1 MFGRGGIEEPSYIEA
16 MLEVEGMRFL
26 EGELRRR
33 ITFGMEIH
41 KKINKEKV
49 NIKV

>member
-1 MFGRGGIEEPSYIEA
+1 MFGRGGIGGPSYIEA
-16 MLEVEGMRFL
+16 MLVVGGNGVFG
-26 EGELRRR
+26 GELRRR

-49 NIKV
+49 KIKV